1 MIPVVGAGFAERGE
15 PEGVDAEIFQIGEFF
30 RDGAEVPSQELRLEP
45 IFGGNA
51 RKSVDQQMIDD
62 CVLKPVGWRHG

>member
-15 PEGVDAEIFQIGEFF
+15 PEGVDAKIFQVREFF
-30 RDGAEVPSQELRLEP
+30 RDGAEVPPQELRPKP

-51 RKSVDQQMIDD
+51 RKPVDQ
-62 CVLKPVGWRHG
+62 